1 MHVAVADSCVAAVIW
16 IFIIFSTTL
25 LCESSLILLI
35 KDNDKRSFFFMN
47 CSDHNHVK
55 WGPLIPFKGLL
66 EPSVQ
71 VLSDGAILRLNPKDN
86 TNAFLLK

>member
-1 MHVAVADSCVAAVIW
+1 
-16 IFIIFSTTL
+16 
-25 LCESSLILLI
+25 
-35 KDNDKRSFFFMN
+35 MN